1 MCFLSRFTLVLLSTQ
16 PRAVLAKEPIEANWS
31 LQLTCVPVAAV
42 EAADIIYD
50 LSPMPQ
56 PAMRRPTSRR
66 GSSSAPDPF
75 NVHADVNLD
84 PNRSSTS
91 TLTIVKVPPSNT
103 DEPYSPV
110 LTHRKS
116 LQRKFSPPSAHGA
129 PAADSPTR
137 LSFAF
142 SSFSNLNDNHSG
154 RSSPTLPGSISPSSS
169 PRLRPSSP
177 HLSAHFPTGKPRLT
191 PDQIVDLARQ
201 AANPTQ
207 TSNSHV
213 FTPLPDDIYLPFL
226 DRPEEVAALITAP
239 PDVKLFALLA
249 QTFPPQG
256 HPLPQSGEF
265 PRDPA
270 TWSYHHLIHHLTK
283 IDRDVAPDFLW
294 SIAAR
299 RCILSHSELIWERVK
314 GALGIPPELDVDYE
328 FLEDDQASPE
338 GSEDGDV
345 HEERDEKWEEA
356 VLDSPV
362 ITKPSTRFPLVHAD
376 HHDHSERKLPIP
388 HDFAYSEMDDDP
400 TQIQISIEPLVVSSD
415 PTNSHPPSV
424 PNGSLG
430 DGLGLGDIAEG
441 EEEEEE
447 EAGETANAPN
457 APPDPFDSVLP
468 SQIQGLRISTSPLSS
483 SIINATPPLTATGAT
498 APLFSVPH
506 PSTSSAPATAHSRT
520 SSVSSLVGPF
530 NRSESMGT
538 LSSLWI
544 ASSQAG
550 VFFSGSDAGDSHDV
564 MGGDKDKMQ
573 GMGPMFPG
581 NFARLGRSSSFSS
594 SVKKLPHARYIA
606 SGVVVP
612 LPPSAK
618 EKSRAFSH
626 TGGQRPFVQPAQ
638 RRRSW
643 GAGQGAGMSS
653 LSEPKSG

>member
-1 MCFLSRFTLVLLSTQ
+1 
-16 PRAVLAKEPIEANWS
+16 
-31 LQLTCVPVAAV
+31 
-42 EAADIIYD
+42 
-50 LSPMPQ
+50 MPQ
-56 PAMRRPTSRR
+56 PASSKRPAARR

-84 PNRSSTS
+84 PNRSTTS
-91 TLTIVKVPPSNT
+91 TLTIVKVTPST
-103 DEPYSPV
+103 EEPNSPVV

-142 SSFSNLNDNHSG
+142 SSFSNSG
-154 RSSPTLPGSISPSSS
+154 RSSPTLPSPSSS

-177 HLSAHFPTGKPRLT
+177 AQFPSGKPRLT

-201 AANPTQ
+201 AATPTQ
-207 TSNSHV
+207 TSNSHI
-213 FTPLPDDIYLPFL
+213 FTPLPDDVYLPFL
-226 DRPEEVAALITAP
+226 DRPGEVAELITAP

-256 HPLPQSGEF
+256 HPPPQSGEL
-265 PRDPA
+265 PRDPT

-299 RCILSHSELIWERVK
+299 SCILSHSELIWERVK

-338 GSEDGDV
+338 GSEDGDL
-345 HEERDEKWEEA
+345 HGERDDRWEEA
-356 VLDSPV
+356 VFDSPV
-362 ITKPSTRFPLVHAD
+362 ITKPSTRFPLVHD
-376 HHDHSERKLPIP
+376 DHSERKLPIP
-388 HDFAYSEMDDDP
+388 HNFAYSETDDDP
-400 TQIQISIEPLVVSSD
+400 TQIQISIEPLVSSD
-415 PTNSHPPSV
+415 LANPPPPIPTGP
-424 PNGSLG
+424 LG
-430 DGLGLGDIAEG
+430 DSLGLGDIAEG

-447 EAGETANAPN
+447 EAGETAKPPD
-457 APPDPFDSVLP
+457 APPSPFDSVLP

-483 SIINATPPLTATGAT
+483 STINATPPLTATAAT

-506 PSTSSAPATAHSRT
+506 PTTSSAPATIHSRT

-530 NRSESMGT
+530 NRSESTGT

-550 VFFSGSDAGDSHDV
+550 VFFSGSDAGDSHD
-564 MGGDKDKMQ
+564 GDKDKMQ

-581 NFARLGRSSSFSS
+581 NFARLGGGLGRSSSFSS

-606 SGVVVP
+606 LGVVTP

-643 GAGQGAGMSS
+643 GAGQGARMSS
-653 LSEPKSG
+653 LNEPKNG